1 MSKKKKSTEDT
12 EIKKVSQNPTKIE
25 PPPVEESEDIDPV
38 DEEDN
43 LKSGDERGSK
53 KYHCPKCGTKYTE
66 DEAGNIDLG
75 GSKHCVKCFAEG
87 VARFAPPLL
96 PYSTREE

>member
-12 EIKKVSQNPTKIE
+12 EIKKVSNNPTKIE
-25 PPPVEESEDIDPV
+25 PPVEETEEIDPV
-38 DEEDN
+38 DEENN

-87 VARFAPPLL
+87 IARFAPPLL

>member
-1 MSKKKKSTEDT
+1 MSKKKKATEDT
-12 EIKKVSQNPTKIE
+12 EIKKVSNNPTKIE
-25 PPPVEESEDIDPV
+25 PPVVEETEVDPV

-43 LKSGDERGSK
+43 LKSGDERQSK

-66 DEAGNIDLG
+66 DEASNIELG
-75 GSKHCVKCFAEG
+75 PSKHCVKCFAEG
-87 VARFAPPLL
+87 VARFAPPLM